1 MRSKIT
7 DYPALELH
15 EEKILI
21 VVKTYPRPSAKYRE
35 LVCTAGITEKG
46 RWVRLYPINY
56 RYLDYQNWYK
66 KYQWIKVKIEKTELK
81 KDFRIDSYRP
91 TENSIQALGKSIGTQ
106 NGWLERK
113 KIIIPTIQFR
123 SLEEIED
130 RYQSNKVSLGIFKPK
145 EITKFIVEPDTANWS
160 NKHQDILSQLRLF
173 ETQPKFL

>member
-1 MRSKIT
+1 M
-7 DYPALELH
+7 
-15 EEKILI
+15 
-21 VVKTYPRPSAKYRE
+21 
-35 LVCTAGITEKG
+35 
-46 RWVRLYPINY
+46 
-56 RYLDYQNWYK
+56 
-66 KYQWIKVKIEKTELK
+66 
-81 KDFRIDSYRP
+81 
-91 TENSIQALGKSIGTQ
+91 GKSIGTQ

-173 ETQPKFL
+173 ETQPKFLEKIPFKFSYEFICSDKRCKGHKLSIIDWEIFELYRGIKKSYQYDMDVVLEKIKNKWFDAMWGPKRDSYLIVGTQYPNPTFMVLGVFWPPI